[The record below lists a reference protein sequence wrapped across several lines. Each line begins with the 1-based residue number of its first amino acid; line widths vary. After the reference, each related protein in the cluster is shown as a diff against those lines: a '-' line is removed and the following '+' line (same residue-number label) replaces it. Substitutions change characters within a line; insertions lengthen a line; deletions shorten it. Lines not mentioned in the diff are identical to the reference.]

1 MYISFKLLS
10 YFARFWRLQYSLIR
24 KIRRKCAQK
33 IFFFNFTSTTESWNS
48 FFVICESIKAKFGT
62 TDEELKCL
70 LDVKIQ
76 LISFHFFC
84 GRYLTVYW
92 ILFVR
97 VLKQTLAWL
106 ITNLNVSLLKRQNSA
121 YIVSFLS
128 WWIFDSLV
136 DFMFRRIKANF
147 GVTDK
152 ELKYIL
158 VKASKFSLHF
168 VISFV
173 VNICQFVDFICES

>member
-1 MYISFKLLS
+1 MRSKD
-10 YFARFWRLQYSLIR
+10 
-24 KIRRKCAQK
+24 
-33 IFFFNFTSTTESWNS
+33 FFFNFTSTTESWNS

-97 VLKQTLAWL
+97 VLKQTLA
-106 ITNLNVSLLKRQNSA
+106 
-121 YIVSFLS
+121 
-128 WWIFDSLV
+128 
-136 DFMFRRIKANF
+136 
-147 GVTDK
+147 
-152 ELKYIL
+152 
-158 VKASKFSLHF
+158 
-168 VISFV
+168 
-173 VNICQFVDFICES
+173 